1 MTTYQYRVGGSLSN
15 DDLFY
20 VVRQADTDLY
30 EALKAGEF
38 CYVLNAR
45 QMGKS
50 SLLVRTLY
58 RLKQEGYYCAT
69 LDMTQIGS
77 ETVTPIQWYKG
88 AIASLLLGFN
98 LLGTFNLKIWWNE
111 QENFSLVSRFS
122 AFIESL
128 LFEHFP
134 QEKII
139 IFIDE
144 IDNILSLPFSV
155 DEFFALIR
163 FCYNQRAINPEY
175 NRLSFALFGVATP
188 PDLMAD
194 KTHTPFN
201 IGKAIPLQGFKLHE
215 IKPLVEGLAP
225 YSEQPQAVLKE
236 ILAWTNGQPFLT
248 QKLCQFIQTLNQVS
262 NPEKIFI
269 PAGIEAFWIESLVQA
284 KIIRSWE
291 FQDEPEHLRTIR
303 YRLFHNEKWIER
315 LLEIYQKILQNVP
328 ISCDGSREQVEL
340 MLSGLVIPENGFLTV
355 KNRIYKTVFNQEWV
369 NQQLNSLR
377 PYSQSLEAWVALDK
391 QDNSR
396 LLRGQALIEAKNWVK
411 DKSLS
416 DLDYQ
421 FLSKS
426 EELDRQETQQALEAQ
441 RSKAVEAKVAEERKT
456 AKLQRVLL
464 SVVSLS
470 LIVVTFLA
478 MEVLI
483 QFQKARVNEKI
494 ARVNEIKAL
503 VSSSDG
509 QFASN
514 HQLDALIDAIKAKK
528 HLQQLPEAD
537 AQLTAQAEK
546 VLRQVVYGANE
557 FNRLIGHQGGVLTVD
572 ISSDSQLI
580 ATGSND
586 KTVKLWK
593 RDGTLFKT
601 LKHKATVH
609 RVAFSPDSRLVVS
622 ASLDGRV
629 SLWGVDGT
637 LIKQISAHAAPIWGI
652 AFSPLGDA
660 IASASGDGTVKLWSV
675 NSLQLLK
682 TFNTQQQAVWNVAF
696 NEDGQTLATTGLD
709 GTLQLWS
716 RTGKLLKTL
725 TGHQGSVWDVA
736 FCPNT
741 NLFVSVSSDSTAKL
755 WNLDGTLVRTLQGE
769 NVMLGVDCSKNGQFI
784 ATSGKGNT
792 IQIWKSDGTLIR
804 TLRKHQAVIRDVALS
819 SDGLMAASASD
830 DGTVKLWQRNL
841 YLLKPLSGH
850 QDTVWDVQ
858 VSPNNRW
865 ILSASGDNTL
875 RFWYRD
881 GTIIQ
886 VLNGITRGVSFSPDS
901 RKIAAGGRADV
912 KLFEI
917 QDTDPPTLK
926 LLRSFKGHQA
936 TVISTVFSPDGKMI
950 VSGGDDHTLK
960 FWDIQGKLLHS
971 VNAHDERIWKLA
983 FSPDGQILA
992 SASEDGTVKL
1002 WTPDGKAIAT
1012 TPQAPVH
1019 GGLGGGHQGAVWGVA
1034 ISPLGNLIAS
1044 ASLDDTLRLW
1054 HRDGT
1059 LVKTI
1064 LGQSRGLTRVVF
1076 SPDGK
1081 FLATGGIDN
1090 TVKLWNLAGELITT
1104 LPGHQ
1109 GIVDSVDFTP
1119 DQNALVS
1126 GGDDSTVIIW
1136 DLKKIRSLNELEY
1149 ACNWV
1154 QDYLKTSRE
1163 VEEIERNL
1171 CQ

>member
-98 LLGTFNLKIWWNE
+98 LLETFNLKTWWNE

-128 LFEHFP
+128 LLEHFP

-175 NRLSFALFGVATP
+175 NRLTFAIFGVATP
-188 PDLMAD
+188 PDLMSD

-215 IKPLVEGLAP
+215 AKPLAEGLAP
-225 YSEQPQAVLKE
+225 YCEQPQVVLKE
-236 ILAWTNGQPFLT
+236 ILTWTNGQPFLT
-248 QKLCQFIQTLNQVS
+248 QKLCRYIQTLNQVS

-269 PAGIEAFWIESLVQA
+269 PAGIEAFWIESLVRA
-284 KIIRSWE
+284 KFIESWE

-303 YRLFHNEKWIER
+303 DRLFYHEKWIEK
-315 LLEIYQKILQNVP
+315 LLEIYQKILQN
-328 ISCDGSREQVEL
+328 ISIACDGSREQIEL
-340 MLSGLVIPENGFLTV
+340 ILSGLVIPENGFLTV
-355 KNRIYKTVFNQEWV
+355 KNRIYQTVFNSEWV
-369 NQQLNSLR
+369 NQQLKTLR

-396 LLRGQALIEAKNWVK
+396 LLRGQALIEAKNWAK

-421 FLSKS
+421 FLSES
-426 EELDRQETQQALEAQ
+426 EELDRQETQQALEIQ

-464 SVVSLS
+464 SVVSLG

-483 QFQKARVNEKI
+483 QFHKAKFNEKN
-494 ARVNEIKAL
+494 ARINQIKAL
-503 VSSSDG
+503 VSSSEG
-509 QFASN
+509 QFASD
-514 HQLDALIDAIKAKK
+514 HQLDALVDGIKAQKY
-528 HLQQLPEAD
+528 LQQLPDAD
-537 AQLTAQAEK
+537 AQLSLKVEK
-546 VLRQVVYGANE
+546 ALRQSVYGANE

-572 ISSDSQLI
+572 ISPDSQLI

-593 RDGTLFKT
+593 RDGSLFKT

-609 RVAFSPDSRLVVS
+609 RVAFSPDSRLLVT
-622 ASLDGRV
+622 ASLDGQV
-629 SLWGVDGT
+629 SLWGADGT
-637 LIKQISAHAAPIWGI
+637 FVRQISAHLAPVWGI
-652 AFSPLGDA
+652 AFSPQGDA

-675 NSLQLLK
+675 NSLQLIK
-682 TFNTQQQAVWNVAF
+682 TFNTQQLAVWNVAF
-696 NEDGQTLATTGLD
+696 SQDGQTLATTGWD

-716 RTGKLLKTL
+716 RTGRLLKTL
-725 TGHQGSVWDVA
+725 KGHQGTVWDVA
-736 FCPNT
+736 FCPQT
-741 NLFVSVSSDSTAKL
+741 NLFVSVSSDATAKL
-755 WNLDGTLVRTLQGE
+755 WNLDGTLIRTLQGDH
-769 NVMLGVDCSKNGQFI
+769 VMLGVDCSENGEFI
-784 ATSGKGNT
+784 ATSGKGNV
-792 IQIWKSDGTLIR
+792 IQIWTSDGALMR
-804 TLRKHQAVIRDVALS
+804 TLKKHQAVIRDVALS
-819 SDGLMAASASD
+819 ADGLMAASASD

-841 YLLKPLSGH
+841 YLLTPLSGH

-865 ILSASGDNTL
+865 ILSGGGDQSL

-881 GTIIQ
+881 GTLIQ
-886 VLNGITRGVSFSPDS
+886 VLDQISRGASFSPDS
-901 RKIAAGGRADV
+901 QKIAGGGTPDV

-926 LLRSFKGHQA
+926 RLRTFNGHQA
-936 TVISTVFSPDGKMI
+936 NVISTVFSPDGQMI

-960 FWDIQGKLLHS
+960 FWNLQGKLLHS

-1012 TPQAPVH
+1012 
-1019 GGLGGGHQGAVWGVA
+1019 LKGHQGAIWGVA

-1059 LVKTI
+1059 LLKTI
-1064 LGQSRGLTRVVF
+1064 LGQSRGLTRVAF

-1109 GIVDSVDFTP
+1109 GIVDTVEFTP

-1163 VEEIERNL
+1163 IEEIDRNL